1 MSVRSVEG
9 NLLHPFYHGV
19 FRLVHLHLHWGL
31 VNNNG
36 GGGGDYKTGLGG
48 GGKFHRYERGGG
60 WCGTGL
66 SPAGGVGQ
74 KNFWGSL
81 SAEA

>member
-36 GGGGDYKTGLGG
+36 GGGGGLQNGIGG
-48 GGKFHRYERGGG
+48 GGGSFTVTKGGE
-60 WCGTGL
+60 
-66 SPAGGVGQ
+66 GG
-74 KNFWGSL
+74 
-81 SAEA
+81 AEQV